1 MPTSPPCCWPASS
14 TRPHDA
20 VNLRARNLAVAATAL
35 LCSLPT
41 GAETLRCAGGSV
53 AEGDSRV
60 SVVYKCGQPLLKD
73 SFCAPVFYSGTL
85 YPVPEPLA
93 STIVPCQVT
102 DEWLYDRGPGNLV
115 ATVRFRS
122 GTVASIN
129 YGRVPR

>member
-1 MPTSPPCCWPASS
+1 LNCRRELRTKGKVNMNL
-14 TRPHDA
+14 TRRFIVVTGA
-20 VNLRARNLAVAATAL
+20 M
-35 LCSLPT
+35 LCSFPAA
-41 GAETLRCAGGSV
+41 AESLRCPGGSV

-60 SVVYKCGQPLLKD
+60 AVAYKCGQPLLKD

-85 YPVPEPLA
+85 NPVPEPFA
-93 STIVPCQVT
+93 SVLVPCQVT

-122 GTVASIN
+122 GTVSSIT